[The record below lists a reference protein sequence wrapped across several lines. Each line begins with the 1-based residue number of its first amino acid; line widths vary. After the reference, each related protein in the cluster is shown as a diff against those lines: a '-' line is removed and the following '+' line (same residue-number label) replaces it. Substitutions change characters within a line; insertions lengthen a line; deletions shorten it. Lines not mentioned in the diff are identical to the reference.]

1 MMRGLLIVNPHAT
14 TTSPRVT
21 DVLVQALSR
30 ELDLEVTVTTH
41 KGHGIAIGERARA
54 EGLDIVVTLG
64 GDGVIHEVV
73 NGLLADGVSADLPR
87 LATVPGG
94 SGNVFARA
102 LGLPADPVEA
112 TGHLLDAV
120 RNHRTRRISLGRAGD
135 RWFIANAGIGLDA
148 EVIDAMER
156 QRRAGHAAT
165 PVRYLGTVLRQI
177 FWATDRRN
185 PRLSLRRGGQDPI
198 DGVFHVIVQNTS
210 PWTYFGKW
218 PIEPCPNASFD
229 TGLDVFALRS
239 LDTTNTLLAARRMIM
254 HARAGSN
261 RGSIIIWHDIDA
273 FTVTMTVPTG
283 LQIDGESIGLFS
295 EVSFESVPSALEVYV

>member
-1 MMRGLLIVNPHAT
+1 MRGLLVVNPRAT

-41 KGHGIAIGERARA
+41 KGHGIEIGERARR

-64 GDGVIHEVV
+64 GDGIIHEVV
-73 NGLLADGVSADLPR
+73 NGLLADGVHEGLPR

-120 RNHRTRRISLGRAGD
+120 RRGHTRRIGLGRAAD

-148 EVIDAMER
+148 EVIEAMEQ
-156 QRRAGHAAT
+156 QRRAGHTAT

-177 FWATDRRN
+177 FWATDRRH
-185 PRLSLRRGGQDPI
+185 PRLSLSRRGHLPV

-210 PWTYFGKW
+210 PWTYFGTW
-218 PIEPCPNASFD
+218 PIQPCPDASFD

-239 LDTTNTLLAARRMIM
+239 LGTSSTLRAARRMIM
-254 HARAGSN
+254 HAKAGSTRN
-261 RGSIIIWHDIDA
+261 SIVVWHDVDA

-295 EVSFESVPSALEVYV
+295 EVRFESVPDALEVFA

>member
-1 MMRGLLIVNPHAT
+1 MRGLLIVNPRAT

-21 DVLVQALSR
+21 DVLVQALSN

-73 NGLLADGVSADLPR
+73 NGLLTNGVHADLPR

-112 TGHLLDAV
+112 PGHLLDAV
-120 RNHRTRRISLGRAGD
+120 RHDRTRRIGLGRAGD

-156 QRRAGHAAT
+156 QRRAGHTAT
-165 PVRYLGTVLRQI
+165 PARYLGTVLRQI
-177 FWATDRRN
+177 FWTTDRRN
-185 PRLSLRRGGQDPI
+185 PRLSLKRGSQEPI

-254 HARAGSN
+254 HARGGSN
-261 RGSIIIWHDIDA
+261 RGSIVIWHDVDA
-273 FTVTMTVPTG
+273 FTVAMTVPTG

>member
-1 MMRGLLIVNPHAT
+1 MRGLLVVNPHAT

-41 KGHGIAIGERARA
+41 KGHGIEIGNRARI

-64 GDGVIHEVV
+64 GDGIIHEVV
-73 NGLLADGVSADLPR
+73 NGLLADGVREGLPR

-120 RNHRTRRISLGRAGD
+120 RNGSTRRIGLGRAAD
-135 RWFIANAGIGLDA
+135 RWFITNAGIGLDA
-148 EVIDAMER
+148 EVIDAMEE
-156 QRRAGHAAT
+156 QRRAGHTAT
-165 PVRYLGTVLRQI
+165 PVRYLATVIRHT
-177 FWATDRRN
+177 FWVTDRRN
-185 PRLSLRRGGQDPI
+185 PRLSLRRPGRVTV
-198 DGVFHVIVQNTS
+198 DGVFHVIVQNTK
-210 PWTYFGKW
+210 PWTYFGTW
-218 PIEPCPNASFD
+218 PIQPCPDASFD

-239 LDTTNTLLAARRMIM
+239 LDTANTLRAARRMIM
-254 HARAGSN
+254 HAKAGSTRN
-261 RGSIIIWHDIDA
+261 SIVVWHDIDS
-273 FTVTMTVPTG
+273 FTVAMSVPKG
-283 LQIDGESIGLFS
+283 LQIDGESIGLVT
-295 EVSFESVPSALEVYV
+295 EVHFESVPDALEVFA

>member
-1 MMRGLLIVNPHAT
+1 MRGLLVVNPRAT

-41 KGHGIAIGERARA
+41 KGHGIAIGERARS

-64 GDGVIHEVV
+64 GDGIIHEVV
-73 NGLLADGVSADLPR
+73 NGLLAEGVGTDLPR

-112 TGHLLDAV
+112 TGHLLEAV
-120 RNHRTRRISLGRAGD
+120 RENRTRRIGLGRAGG

-156 QRRAGHAAT
+156 QRRAGHTAT
-165 PVRYLGTVLRQI
+165 PIRYLGTVVRQI
-177 FWATDRRN
+177 FWATDRRH
-185 PRLSLRRGGQDPI
+185 PRLSLARRGYEPI

-218 PIEPCPNASFD
+218 PIEPCPDASFD

-239 LDTTNTLLAARRMIM
+239 LDTSNTLRAARRMIM
-254 HARAGSN
+254 HARAGST
-261 RGSIIIWHDIDA
+261 RSSIIVWHDVDT

-295 EVSFESVPSALEVYV
+295 DVAFESVPGALEVFV

>member
-1 MMRGLLIVNPHAT
+1 MRGLLIVNPRAT

-21 DVLVQALSR
+21 DVLVQALSN

-73 NGLLADGVSADLPR
+73 NGLLTNGVHADLPR

-120 RNHRTRRISLGRAGD
+120 RHDRTRRISLGRAGD

-156 QRRAGHAAT
+156 QRRAGHTAT
-165 PVRYLGTVLRQI
+165 PARYLGTVLRQI
-177 FWATDRRN
+177 FWTTDRRN
-185 PRLSLRRGGQDPI
+185 PRLSLKRGGQEPI

-254 HARAGSN
+254 HARGGSN
-261 RGSIIIWHDIDA
+261 RGSIVIWHDVDA
-273 FTVTMTVPTG
+273 FTVAMTVPTG

>member
-1 MMRGLLIVNPHAT
+1 MRGLLIVNPRAT

-21 DVLVQALSR
+21 DVLVQALSH

-73 NGLLADGVSADLPR
+73 NGLLANGVSADLPR

-120 RNHRTRRISLGRAGD
+120 RNDRTRRISLGRAGD

-156 QRRAGHAAT
+156 QRRAGHTAT
-165 PVRYLGTVLRQI
+165 PVRYLGTVIRQI

-185 PRLSLRRGGQDPI
+185 PRLSLRRSGLEPI

-210 PWTYFGKW
+210 PWTYFGRW

-239 LDTTNTLLAARRMIM
+239 LDTPNTLLAARRMIM

-261 RGSIIIWHDIDA
+261 RGSIIVWHDVDA
-273 FTVTMTVPTG
+273 FTVAMTVPTG

>member
-1 MMRGLLIVNPHAT
+1 MRGLLVVNPHAT

-41 KGHGIAIGERARA
+41 KGHGIEIGERARV

-64 GDGVIHEVV
+64 GDGIIHEVV
-73 NGLLADGVSADLPR
+73 NGLLADGVHEGLPR

-120 RNHRTRRISLGRAGD
+120 RSGSTRRIGLGRAAD
-135 RWFIANAGIGLDA
+135 RWFITNAGIGLDA
-148 EVIDAMER
+148 EVIDAMEE
-156 QRRAGHAAT
+156 QRRAGHTAT
-165 PVRYLGTVLRQI
+165 PVRYLGTVIRHI
-177 FWATDRRN
+177 FWVTDRRN
-185 PRLSLRRGGQDPI
+185 PRLSLRRPGRI
-198 DGVFHVIVQNTS
+198 TVDGVFHVIVQNTK
-210 PWTYFGKW
+210 PWTYFGTW
-218 PIEPCPNASFD
+218 PIQPCPDASFD

-239 LDTTNTLLAARRMIM
+239 LDTTNTLRAARRMIM
-254 HARAGSN
+254 HTKPGSAQK
-261 RGSIIIWHDIDA
+261 SIVVWHDVDS
-273 FTVTMTVPTG
+273 FTVTMSVPKG
-283 LQIDGESIGLFS
+283 LQIDGESIGLVS
-295 EVSFESVPSALEVYV
+295 EVQFESVPDALEVFA